1 MIIAL
6 TIVILFACIF
16 AFLEEDMGKSKWP
29 IYIGVGVL
37 LIILTA
43 IRPLG
48 MDNDAENYEQYFLHY
63 DDPLYETVVE
73 FSYRWAAKWLY
84 MWFGDVHSIFLLY
97 ALIGISIKFAAFR
110 QLTPVVFLAV
120 VVYMGNYFI
129 LHEFTQI
136 RAGVASSIMLLTIKP
151 LGDGRHRKAFGLML
165 AAIFFHYSSLLMLPL
180 LLLTNHEMTA
190 RQRFLWA
197 LLVPAGYLACFMQ
210 VSIASLPI
218 PYVGDKVE
226 MYQDLKDQ
234 GFFDEINIFNMV
246 FLVNI
251 AIYLYL
257 LYMYDIIKE
266 HSPYLSIMLKMM
278 GLSVFCFVALSSLP
292 VLAFRVSELYGIV
305 EIVLFTNIYY
315 TIRPAWLSKSVVMAI
330 GVVLFCINVF
340 YNEILQI
347 M

>member
-1 MIIAL
+1 M
-6 TIVILFACIF
+6 
-16 AFLEEDMGKSKWP
+16 
-29 IYIGVGVL
+29 
-37 LIILTA
+37 
-43 IRPLG
+43 
-48 MDNDAENYEQYFLHY
+48 
-63 DDPLYETVVE
+63 
-73 FSYRWAAKWLY
+73 
-84 MWFGDVHSIFLLY
+84 
-97 ALIGISIKFAAFR
+97 
-110 QLTPVVFLAV
+110 
-120 VVYMGNYFI
+120 
-129 LHEFTQI
+129 
-136 RAGVASSIMLLTIKP
+136 
-151 LGDGRHRKAFGLML
+151 
-165 AAIFFHYSSLLMLPL
+165 
-180 LLLTNHEMTA
+180 
-190 RQRFLWA
+190 
-197 LLVPAGYLACFMQ
+197 
-210 VSIASLPI
+210 
-218 PYVGDKVE
+218 E

-234 GFFDEINIFNMV
+234 GFFDEINVFNLV

-266 HSPYLSIMLKMM
+266 HSPYLSIILKMM